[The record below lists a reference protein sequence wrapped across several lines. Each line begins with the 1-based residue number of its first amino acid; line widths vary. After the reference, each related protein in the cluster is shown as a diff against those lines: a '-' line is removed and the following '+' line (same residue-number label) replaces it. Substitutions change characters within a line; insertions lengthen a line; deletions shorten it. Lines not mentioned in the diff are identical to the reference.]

1 MSLFRP
7 MPPADEPYDPAVIDP
22 PTESSS
28 QPAFAGASLAGR
40 TIAFLIAAE
49 GAEESET
56 LRPWEAVTLAGGR
69 VALVC
74 PQEGEAQ
81 LFDHLDRATRLPVDV
96 VLRDANAADYDA
108 LVLPGGVANPDFLRM
123 DEDATRFA
131 RAFFAAGKPV
141 AAICHAPWLLV
152 EADLVRDRRLTSWPS
167 LRTDIGN
174 AGGRWRD
181 EAVVVDE
188 QGPNT
193 LVTSRKPQDLPEFC
207 ETLVRRFAPARG

>member
-1 MSLFRP
+1 MTLTDP
-7 MPPADEPYDPAVIDP
+7 YPPPDSNADNATASRSASD
-22 PTESSS
+22 
-28 QPAFAGASLAGR
+28 GASLTGR
-40 TIAFLIAAE
+40 NVAFLVAAE
-49 GAEESET
+49 GAEQSEM
-56 LRPWEAVTLAGGR
+56 LQPWEAVTMAGGR
-69 VALVC
+69 AVLVC

-81 LFDHLDRATRLPVDV
+81 LFDHLDRGRRLPVDLK
-96 VLRDANAADYDA
+96 LRDADAADFDT
-108 LVLPGGVANPDFLRM
+108 LVLPGGVANPDMLRL

-152 EADLVRDRRLTSWPS
+152 EADLVRDRTLTSWPS

-193 LVTSRKPQDLPEFC
+193 LVTSRRPQDLPEFRDS
-207 ETLVRRFAPARG
+207 LVRCFASMPG